1 MGIQIL
7 TFPGNGIRLPTDSV
21 IPQKCEIL
29 SYTTAKTS
37 KFARL
42 NYFLTVVLTKR

>member
-1 MGIQIL
+1 MEIRIL

-21 IPQKCEIL
+21 ISQKCEVL

-37 KFARL
+37 KVAKL
-42 NYFLTVVLTKR
+42 NYFLTVALTKR